1 MRLSD
6 RFTFWISAIAVLVI
20 LLDLGFNQTGNI
32 QKVIDLGYLLVLL
45 FGLITITVRY
55 LSPVKRP
62 RKSVWF
68 LDFVFLVAN
77 LLLAA
82 TLLEYM
88 AMPFF
93 KFSTWVQIALW
104 ILFFR
109 EFFLLEIN
117 LSRRYLNPAQF
128 FVISF
133 LLMILVGTLILML
146 PRATHA
152 GISFLDALFTATSAV
167 CVTGLIVVDT
177 GSYFTVFGQTS
188 ILILIQLGGLGI
200 MTLTSYFSYFFRG
213 GTTYENQLLLKD
225 MTNADKIAEVFET
238 LKKILVMTFFIELT
252 GLILI
257 YLTLKMEHGTI
268 PDRLFFSLFHS
279 ISSFCNAGF
288 STLQNSLYESSYR
301 YNYPLHL
308 IIALL
313 FILGG
318 IGFPIIFNFSRYLRY
333 KLFNLW
339 LLIMSRQKE
348 LRHHPWI
355 ININTRIV
363 VVSTILLLTV
373 GTLVFFLSEFDNSLA
388 EHNGFGKLV
397 TAFFSAAT
405 PRTAGFNSVDF
416 SSLHFSTIML
426 IFLLMWIGASPGS
439 TGGGIKTSTFVIL
452 LLNLISLARGK
463 GRIEIYRREISNL
476 STRRAFAIVTA
487 SLFIIGTS
495 IFMISWFDA
504 QQDLLHIA
512 FECFSAYSTVG
523 LSLGITSQL
532 SHASQL
538 VIIFTMFIGRVG
550 MLTLLIAVVRKMKDQ
565 QYRYPTEE
573 ILIN

>member
-1 MRLSD
+1 MRTSD
-6 RFTFWISAIAVLVI
+6 RFAFWISASAVLFV
-20 LLDLGFNQTGNI
+20 LLDLGFSQTGNV
-32 QKVIDLGYLLVLL
+32 QKVIDFGYLLVLL
-45 FGLITITVRY
+45 FGLITITIRY

-68 LDFVFLVAN
+68 LDFIFLVVNVA
-77 LLLAA
+77 LAT
-82 TLLEYM
+82 TLTGLIE
-88 AMPFF
+88 MPFF
-93 KFSTWVQIALW
+93 QFSTWVHIALW
-104 ILFFR
+104 IFFFR

-146 PRATHA
+146 PRATYE

-177 GSYFTVFGQTS
+177 GSYFTTFGQTS

-238 LKKILVMTFFIELT
+238 LKKILVMTFLIELT

-257 YLTLKMEHGTI
+257 YLTLRMEDGTI

-288 STLQNSLYESSYR
+288 STLQNSLYESGYR

-308 IIALL
+308 IIAAL

-339 LLIMSRQKE
+339 LLIMRRQKE

-363 VVSTILLLTV
+363 VISTILLLTI

-388 EHNGFGKLV
+388 EHHGFGKLV

-426 IFLLMWIGASPGS
+426 ILLLMWIGASPGS

-463 GRIEIYRREISNL
+463 GRIELYRREISNL
-476 STRRAFAIVTA
+476 SIRRAFAIVTS
-487 SLFIIGTS
+487 SLIVIGIS
-495 IFMISWFDA
+495 IFMISWFDE

>member
-1 MRLSD
+1 
-6 RFTFWISAIAVLVI
+6 
-20 LLDLGFNQTGNI
+20 
-32 QKVIDLGYLLVLL
+32 
-45 FGLITITVRY
+45 
-55 LSPVKRP
+55 
-62 RKSVWF
+62 
-68 LDFVFLVAN
+68 
-77 LLLAA
+77 
-82 TLLEYM
+82 
-88 AMPFF
+88 
-93 KFSTWVQIALW
+93 
-104 ILFFR
+104 
-109 EFFLLEIN
+109 
-117 LSRRYLNPAQF
+117 
-128 FVISF
+128 
-133 LLMILVGTLILML
+133 
-146 PRATHA
+146 
-152 GISFLDALFTATSAV
+152 
-167 CVTGLIVVDT
+167 
-177 GSYFTVFGQTS
+177 
-188 ILILIQLGGLGI
+188 
-200 MTLTSYFSYFFRG
+200 
-213 GTTYENQLLLKD
+213 
-225 MTNADKIAEVFET
+225 
-238 LKKILVMTFFIELT
+238 
-252 GLILI
+252 LILI

-279 ISSFCNAGF
+279 VSSFCNAGF
-288 STLQNSLYESSYR
+288 STLQNSLYESGYR

-318 IGFPIIFNFSRYLRY
+318 IGFPIIFNFSRYLKY

-339 LLIMSRQKE
+339 LLITKRQKE

-363 VVSTILLLTV
+363 VVSTILLLAI

-476 STRRAFAIVTA
+476 SIRRAFAIVTA
-487 SLFIIGTS
+487 SVFVIGTS